1 MPTPDPPADPVPP
14 DRLNI
19 LFVTLD
25 QLRADVVAGRLA
37 GIAATPTLDRLAREG
52 VRFDQCFT
60 ATVPCGP
67 SRASLLTGLYAF
79 NHRAIRNGT
88 PLARHHA
95 TVATEW
101 RKLGR
106 EPLLFGYNDVTADP
120 SGRDQN
126 DPDFASYEMPAA
138 GFRELLEM
146 RFEAPLAWIGHLRSK
161 GYDLPGPLP
170 DRWFDLYRPVA
181 PPGRAARPDDPL
193 MMRAEDSET
202 AFLTDRVIEGLEAR
216 RDTVWTAHVTYIR
229 PHPPLSAPDPWN
241 RHLAPGDVPPPVPA
255 IGPDHPFRRAW
266 FSAPSQHG
274 LWHGFAGECTGLD
287 AATTQTLR
295 AVYLGLVAE
304 VDFHLGRLLSWLD
317 RAGLAD
323 RTAVIV
329 MADHGEMLGD
339 QGYWGKDNVAA
350 AAHHVPLLI
359 RMPGARAGAVCDA
372 PVSSVDIAPT
382 LIAMAG
388 GVPQPAMD
396 GASLLPL
403 LRGDTPADWR
413 DAVLSEI
420 DLSEPHTPTRFQ
432 TALGLSEHRANAAV
446 LRDLDWTLVHVNGGV
461 PPMLFDR
468 RTDPDETRNL
478 ADDPAHA
485 PRVATMRARMLDLR
499 MTRADRRLTGWHIG

>member
-1 MPTPDPPADPVPP
+1 MTP

-25 QLRADVVAGRLA
+25 QLRADVVSGRLA
-37 GIAATPTLDRLAREG
+37 GIAATPTLDQLARDG

-120 SGRDQN
+120 TGRDLA
-126 DPDFASYEMPAA
+126 DPEFASYEMPAA

-146 RFEAPLAWIGHLRSK
+146 RFEAPLAWIGYLRAK
-161 GYDLPGPLP
+161 GYDLPSPLP
-170 DRWFDLYRPVA
+170 DRWIDLYRPV
-181 PPGRAARPDDPL
+181 PPAGRAARPDHPL

-202 AFLTDRVIEGLEAR
+202 AFLTDRVIEALEAR

-229 PHPPLSAPDPWN
+229 PHPPLSAPAPWN
-241 RHLAPGDVPPPVPA
+241 THVAAADVPPPVTANGPA
-255 IGPDHPFRRAW
+255 HPFRRAW
-266 FSAPSQHG
+266 FSAPAQAG
-274 LWHGFAGECTGLD
+274 LWHGFDGDCAGMD
-287 AATTQTLR
+287 AATAQDLR

-304 VDFHLGRLLSWLD
+304 VDYHLGRLLAWLD
-317 RAGLAD
+317 HAGLAD

-359 RMPGARAGAVCDA
+359 RMPGAQAGAVCDA
-372 PVSSVDIAPT
+372 LVSSVDIAPT
-382 LIAMAG
+382 LIDMAG
-388 GVPQPAMD
+388 GTPPPAMD
-396 GASLLPL
+396 GASLLPM
-403 LRGDTPADWR
+403 LRGNATPDWR

-420 DLSEPHTPTRFQ
+420 DLGEPDRPTRFQ
-432 TALGLSEHRANAAV
+432 TALGLDANRANAAI
-446 LRDLDWTLVHVNGGV
+446 LRDRDWTLVHVNGGV

-468 RTDPDETRNL
+468 RADPDETRNL

-485 PRVATMRARMLDLR
+485 PHVAAMRARMLDLR
-499 MTRADRRLTGWHIG
+499 MTRADRRLTGWRIGG

>member
-1 MPTPDPPADPVPP
+1 VTP

-37 GIAATPTLDRLAREG
+37 GIAATPTLQRLAAEG

-106 EPLLFGYNDVTADP
+106 EPLLFGYNDITADP
-120 SGRDQN
+120 TGRDLT

-138 GFRELLEM
+138 GFREILEM
-146 RFEAPLAWIGHLRSK
+146 RFEAPLAWIGHLRAR
-161 GYDLPGPLP
+161 GYDLPAPLP
-170 DRWFDLYRPVA
+170 DRAMDLYRPV
-181 PPGRAARPDDPL
+181 PPDGRDPRPDDPL
-193 MMRAEDSET
+193 AIRAEDSET
-202 AFLTDRVIEGLEAR
+202 AFLTDRVIEALAAR

-229 PHPPLSAPDPWN
+229 PHPPLSAPAPWN
-241 RHLAPGDVPPPVPA
+241 RHVSPGDVPPPVA
-255 IGPDHPFRRAW
+255 AQGPDHPFRHAW
-266 FSAPSQHG
+266 FSARTQAG
-274 LWHGFAGECTGLD
+274 LWHGFDGDCAGMD
-287 AATTQTLR
+287 AGTVQTLR

-304 VDFHLGRLLSWLD
+304 VDHHLGRLLDWLD
-317 RAGLAD
+317 GAGLAD
-323 RTAVIV
+323 RTAVLV

-339 QGYWGKDNVAA
+339 QGYWGKDTAAA
-350 AAHHVPLLI
+350 AAHRVPLLI
-359 RMPGARAGAVCDA
+359 RMPGLPGGVVRNDL
-372 PVSSVDIAPT
+372 VSSVDIAPT
-382 LIAMAG
+382 LIDIAG
-388 GVPQPAMD
+388 GEPPPAMD
-396 GASLLPL
+396 GTSLLPL
-403 LRGDTPADWR
+403 LSGGTPPGWR

-420 DLSEPHTPTRFQ
+420 DLAEPHAPTRFQ
-432 TALGLSEHRANAAV
+432 TTLDLPEHRANAAV
-446 LRDLDWTLVHVNGGV
+446 LRDRDWTLVHFNGGV

-468 RTDPDETRNL
+468 QADPDETRNL
-478 ADDPAHA
+478 AGDPAQA
-485 PRVATMRARMLDLR
+485 PRVAAMRAQMLDLR